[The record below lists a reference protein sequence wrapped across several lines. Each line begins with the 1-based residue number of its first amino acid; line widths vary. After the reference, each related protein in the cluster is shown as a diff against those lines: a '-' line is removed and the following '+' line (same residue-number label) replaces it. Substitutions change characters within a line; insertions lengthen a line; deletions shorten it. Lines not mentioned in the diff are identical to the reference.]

1 MMDMLLYILFIF
13 ILVNTLFL
21 YKKNLGKSHNEIN
34 IFKKRFIY
42 AESKLQSLEEEAQK
56 QAQNLIYAENQV
68 RAKAKEL
75 IIKTRELDERNHL
88 IELIR
93 NKITEAMNNPA
104 KTTNRLHEIDL
115 ELDKILK
122 VEDHTFEMQMDEF
135 HQDFMKLLK
144 SKFPGI
150 TVHDQRI
157 CLYIKTGM
165 SSLEIAELMSVL
177 PSSIYISR
185 SRLRK
190 KLGLGIDEDLYGFL
204 NQLG

>member
-1 MMDMLLYILFIF
+1 MTALLYPILLC
-13 ILVNTLFL
+13 ILITALLAL
-21 YKKNLGKSHNEIN
+21 YYKLSNANREVLKLNKQIDDFTNSLKSI
-34 IFKKRFIY
+34 
-42 AESKLQSLEEEAQK
+42 Q
-56 QAQNLIYAENQV
+56 
-68 RAKAKEL
+68 KEL
-75 IIKTRELDERNHL
+75 QKNNETIALQENLLRIKTKDIIIKSRELDEKNHL
-88 IELIR
+88 IGNIR
-93 NKITEAMNNPA
+93 NKITDALKNPN
-104 KTTNRLHEIDL
+104 KISNRIHEIDL
-115 ELDKILK
+115 ELDQFLK

-135 HQDFMKLLK
+135 HQEFMKLLK

>member
-1 MMDMLLYILFIF
+1 MTELLYPILLC
-13 ILVNTLFL
+13 ILITALLAL
-21 YKKNLGKSHNEIN
+21 YYKLSNANREVLKLNKQIDDFTNSLKSI
-34 IFKKRFIY
+34 
-42 AESKLQSLEEEAQK
+42 Q
-56 QAQNLIYAENQV
+56 
-68 RAKAKEL
+68 KEL
-75 IIKTRELDERNHL
+75 QKNNETIALQENLLRIKTKDIIIKSRELDEKNHL
-88 IELIR
+88 IGNIR
-93 NKITEAMNNPA
+93 NKITDALKNPN
-104 KTTNRLHEIDL
+104 KISNRIHEIDL
-115 ELDKILK
+115 ELDQFLK

-135 HQDFMKLLK
+135 HQEFMKLLK